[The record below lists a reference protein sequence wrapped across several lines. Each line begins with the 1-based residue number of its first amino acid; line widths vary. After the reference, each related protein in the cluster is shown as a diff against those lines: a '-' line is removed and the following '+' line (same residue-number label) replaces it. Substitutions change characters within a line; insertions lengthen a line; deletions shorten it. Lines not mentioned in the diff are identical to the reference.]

1 MLLAR
6 TSSPAAS
13 PCHRLLQPT
22 TRAHALPMPGL
33 LARSLRPSGASSSTF
48 RRIPTMN
55 RALALA
61 ALLALAAC
69 GGDEP
74 APQPS
79 TLEQQVAAPKRVEQD
94 VNRSMDA
101 AQARMD
107 AEMRAATGAPADTAA
122 RP

>member
-1 MLLAR
+1 
-6 TSSPAAS
+6 
-13 PCHRLLQPT
+13 
-22 TRAHALPMPGL
+22 
-33 LARSLRPSGASSSTF
+33 
-48 RRIPTMN
+48 MN